1 MTKEQITPAYMT
13 HFRPTMSA
21 IFPENGREIAAETEN
36 NRMIN
41 PFLFSPP
48 RLVMKL
54 FNSGMIRLKPVMKK
68 NIAKHTIQKLR
79 LYLDFMAQKYAF
91 I

>member
-1 MTKEQITPAYMT
+1 MKEQITPAYIT

-21 IFPENGREIAAETEN
+21 ILPENGREIAAEMEN
-36 NRMIN
+36 KRIIN

-54 FNSGMIRLKPVMKK
+54 FNSGMIKLKPVMKK
-68 NIAKHTIQKLR
+68 NIAKQTIQKLR

>member
-1 MTKEQITPAYMT
+1 MIPAYIT

-21 IFPENGREIAAETEN
+21 IFPENGRESPAETEKS
-36 NRMIN
+36 RMIN
-41 PFLFSPP
+41 PLWFSPP
-48 RLVMKL
+48 NFVMKL
-54 FNSGMIRLKPVMKK
+54 LSSGMIRLNPVMKK

-79 LYLDFMAQKYAF
+79 LYRCFMAQKYAF

>member
-1 MTKEQITPAYMT
+1 MIPAYMT

-21 IFPENGREIAAETEN
+21 IFPENGREIPAEIEN
-36 NRMIN
+36 NKMIS
-41 PFLFSPP
+41 PFWFSPP
-48 RLVMKL
+48 KFVMKL
-54 FNSGMIRLKPVMKK
+54 FNSGMIRLNPVMKK